1 MLHRVL
7 RGRRALSSSA
17 SPWLSESLPASVRSL
32 LAPHGPALLAPRG
45 TPNCMAPGQQ
55 VFCNREVRDRSQSR
69 AARFLAA
76 DPPNPVLPSSRQV
89 RFDRIEV
96 LGFDYDYTLAS
107 YGVELQD
114 LIYSKARDQT
124 VAPDPHPNPTPL
136 LALT

>member
-1 MLHRVL
+1 M
-7 RGRRALSSSA
+7 
-17 SPWLSESLPASVRSL
+17 
-32 LAPHGPALLAPRG
+32 
-45 TPNCMAPGQQ
+45 
-55 VFCNREVRDRSQSR
+55 
-69 AARFLAA
+69 
-76 DPPNPVLPSSRQV
+76 

-124 VAPDPHPNPTPL
+124 VAPDPLPNPTPL

>member
-17 SPWLSESLPASVRSL
+17 SPWLSESLPVSVRSL

-114 LIYSKARDQT
+114 LIYSKARDHLL
-124 VAPDPHPNPTPL
+124 DPILTPTPPHS
-136 LALT
+136 